1 MKTRLFHFSYS
12 VPARSP
18 RFPWTLALW
27 ARRPWRAR
35 QLAVRRGAYFP
46 DGWGSKKEGESPASK
61 RGVTGLV
68 LELSPHIRTNLQWH
82 VQPLCSQTSPVPHPS
97 DTSYTSTDPLFEH
110 TPTGGGHLTGET
122 LMDSIFLEITTFHVS
137 CL

>member
-1 MKTRLFHFSYS
+1 MAQS
-12 VPARSP
+12 
-18 RFPWTLALW
+18 LAALRE
-27 ARRPWRAR
+27 ATGIAR
-35 QLAVRRGAYFP
+35 QLPVTTSANFHS
-46 DGWGSKKEGESPASK
+46 GWGRQKEGESPASK

-68 LELSPHIRTNLQWH
+68 LELLPHSNQYPQWH

-110 TPTGGGHLTGET
+110 PPTGGGWTSSET
-122 LMDSIFLEITTFHVS
+122 RMDSMFLEITPCNVS